1 MKGILKMLR
10 EKRHGRDKL
19 VMRMWH
25 NFWLLEEWVGKDKL
39 AKKDLGNRW
48 VLLSIVTEI
57 RNKTEKASSLK
68 AWNPSVIKRL
78 KMKTQLFQTQLFQMY
93 PNLAQLCCESF
104 SGKSPLDNKERKWL
118 EVMKLRQDLLATE
131 FMGVK
136 LLSLWSVATIASLRF
151 SHHPQ
156 GGHWGIKI
164 IILAKKRY
172 RIS

>member
-78 KMKTQLFQTQLFQMY
+78 KMKTQLFQKY

-131 FMGVK
+131 FMGVR
-136 LLSLWSVATIASLRF
+136 LLGLWSVATIAPLFPPPPGWPLRHKNYYF
-151 SHHPQ
+151 GQ
-156 GGHWGIKI
+156 KT
-164 IILAKKRY
+164 LQD
-172 RIS
+172 

>member
-10 EKRHGRDKL
+10 EKRHDRDKL

-78 KMKTQLFQTQLFQMY
+78 KMKVNSSKSTQTWHNYVASHFQEK
-93 PNLAQLCCESF
+93 A
-104 SGKSPLDNKERKWL
+104 
-118 EVMKLRQDLLATE
+118 
-131 FMGVK
+131 
-136 LLSLWSVATIASLRF
+136 
-151 SHHPQ
+151 H
-156 GGHWGIKI
+156 
-164 IILAKKRY
+164 
-172 RIS
+172 

>member
-1 MKGILKMLR
+1 MKDILKMLR
-10 EKRHGRDKL
+10 EKRHDRDKL

-78 KMKTQLFQTQLFQMY
+78 KMKTQLFQMY
-93 PNLAQLCCESF
+93 PNLAQVCCESF
-104 SGKSPLDNKERKWL
+104 SGKRPLDNKERKWL

-131 FMGVK
+131 FMGGK
-136 LLSLWSVATIASLRF
+136 TFGSLVRRYYRSAFPTTPRVAIEA
-151 SHHPQ
+151 
-156 GGHWGIKI
+156 
-164 IILAKKRY
+164 
-172 RIS
+172 

>member
-1 MKGILKMLR
+1 MKSK
-10 EKRHGRDKL
+10 RDKTFE
-19 VMRMWH
+19 
-25 NFWLLEEWVGKDKL
+25 NE
-39 AKKDLGNRW
+39 
-48 VLLSIVTEI
+48 S
-57 RNKTEKASSLK
+57 
-68 AWNPSVIKRL
+68 
-78 KMKTQLFQTQLFQMY
+78 QLFQKY

-156 GGHWGIKI
+156 GGH
-164 IILAKKRY
+164 
-172 RIS
+172 

>member
-1 MKGILKMLR
+1 MKDILKMLR
-10 EKRHGRDKL
+10 EKRHDRDKL

-68 AWNPSVIKRL
+68 AWKNAL
-78 KMKTQLFQTQLFQMY
+78 KMKTQLFQMY